1 MTDYLDFFGD
11 LAISQLATDLDH
23 STPDPFAILQ
33 DNPQA
38 QLIYLIEAYPYD
50 VTQVNTLTGEPPFG
64 TLPISHY
71 GFDYY
76 GGVSLVCLSDVGFVT
91 KPTDTLANKYFIG
104 QVNNAFQFDVS
115 VLSNDEFG
123 NSNQSYGSIV
133 IQNGNGNLDR
143 LTDYFWSSRRVTV
156 KAGAK
161 TFRYQDFATIFD
173 GAIDDFDGD
182 DDQFTLTIKDNRSK
196 TDQQI
201 VSGIYGGTGGIDGGA
216 NIINTY
222 KPLAY
227 GKIKNAEPILVDS
240 INLIYQIHDGSILG
254 VDAVRDRGVGLTN
267 GGDVPDII
275 LATVA
280 PGQFKTQLSGGYIKL
295 GSTPAGRITMDV
307 QGENGNGGYVSKT
320 GAIIQRIVTTRL
332 GLNPVEPEYID
343 GGSLNNLDAVL
354 TGDVGT
360 YINKNMT
367 ASDVISDLVSGVGAY
382 WTFTRQGLLFAGT
395 VSPPSVESAVITIN
409 DIDEQGIKLERV
421 TKPAWRVSVGYA
433 PAWTVQDESEL
444 ASATTN
450 ADRSFVSN
458 EYRYLTHEDRAVRG
472 NSKELIEK
480 IFYTN
485 IANQADAQSLLD
497 RLVSVYSTPRQVFQ
511 LTVYRALFK
520 LYIGAQVRLIYNR
533 FNLNA
538 GKVFMVSG
546 VSEDAETGAT
556 VFELWG

>member
-1 MTDYLDFFGD
+1 MTDYLNFFGD
-11 LAISQLATDLDH
+11 LAISQLADDLDQ
-23 STPDPFAILQ
+23 STPDPFVILQ
-33 DNPQA
+33 QNPDA
-38 QLIYLIEAYPYD
+38 QLVYLIEAYPYD
-50 VTQVNTLTGEPPFG
+50 LTQENTFDGDPPFG
-64 TLPISHY
+64 TLSISQY
-71 GFDYY
+71 GFKYY
-76 GGVSLVCLSDVGFVT
+76 GGVTLVCLSDVGFVT

-104 QVNNAFQFDVS
+104 RVNNAFQFDVS

-133 IQNGNGNLDR
+133 IQNGDGDLDR
-143 LTDYFWSSRRVTV
+143 LVDYFWSSRRVTV
-156 KAGAK
+156 KAGA
-161 TFRYQDFATIFD
+161 TWFRYQDFATIFD

-182 DDQFTLTIKDNRSK
+182 DEQFTLTIKDNRSK

-216 NIINTY
+216 DIANTY

-227 GKIKNAEPILVDS
+227 GVIKNAEPVLVDS
-240 INLIYQIHDGSILG
+240 VNLIYQIHDGSILS
-254 VDAVRDRGVGLTN
+254 VDAVRDRGVALTN
-267 GGDVPDII
+267 VGDVPDIVS
-275 LATVA
+275 ASVA
-280 PGQFKTQLSGGYIKL
+280 AGQFKTQLSGGFIKL

-307 QGENGNGGYVSKT
+307 QGENANGYVSKT
-320 GAIIQRIVTTRL
+320 GEIIERIVTTRL

-343 GGSLNNLDAVL
+343 GGSLNDLDAVL

-360 YINKNMT
+360 YINRNMT
-367 ASDVISDLVSGVGAY
+367 ASDAINDLISGVGAY

-395 VSPPSVESAVITIN
+395 VSPPTLESTTLTIN
-409 DIDEQGIKLERV
+409 DIDEQGIKLDRIN
-421 TKPAWRVSVGYA
+421 KPAWRISVAYA

-444 ASATTN
+444 AAATTD

-458 EYRYLTHEDRAVRG
+458 EYRYLTNEDRAIRSQ
-472 NSKELIEK
+472 SKEMIEK

-485 IANQADAQSLLD
+485 IANEADAQALLD
-497 RLVSVYSTPRQVFQ
+497 RLVLVHGEPRQVFQ

-520 LYIGAQVRLIYNR
+520 LYIGDQVKLIYNR
-533 FNLNA
+533 FNLDA